1 MARCPPCLHLQL
13 LFRLLWGWRTK
24 VILWCCDAEYPIY
37 WSTTKWEEH
46 KRERQKKQK
55 SMGFNLRIKK
65 TKRKRKK
72 WGSHRNEKRKR
83 LRRRASSTT
92 EPGGVRGEE
101 GHFLQKGVS
110 FFFLLIGKK
119 SKRKASSCL
128 LDAVSNPISVWSGSA
143 ACLPGT
149 SSQWRRAW
157 AATPLTSNLPP
168 PGQAWKRGGTTMH
181 LKCSNSH
188 KKSAYVVRIGLAS
201 KRKKGKKALW

>member
-46 KRERQKKQK
+46 KGERQKKQK

-110 FFFLLIGKK
+110 FFFTYREKEQKK
-119 SKRKASSCL
+119 SLFLPPGCSVKPNQCLVWQCCLSPRHQLTMEESLGRHTSHFQSASSRT
-128 LDAVSNPISVWSGSA
+128 G
-143 ACLPGT
+143 
-149 SSQWRRAW
+149 
-157 AATPLTSNLPP
+157 
-168 PGQAWKRGGTTMH
+168 
-181 LKCSNSH
+181 LK
-188 KKSAYVVRIGLAS
+188 A
-201 KRKKGKKALW
+201 GKDNNAPQMFKFS